1 MPASFQQQST
11 DDIKSP
17 QASQRRFAYLLSE
30 PQVILDL
37 GGMEVGGQIQDAGG
51 GGQNFPTEKMGNE
64 AY

>member
-11 DDIKSP
+11 DEIESL

-30 PQVILDL
+30 PQVILYL
-37 GGMEVGGQIQDAGG
+37 GGMKVGGQIQDAGG
-51 GGQNFPTEKMGNE
+51 EGQNFPTKKMGNE